1 MSEFITAQK
10 QIQFPAPELIAKAA
24 EEKVRAE
31 MKAEEQAKDL
41 QVLQEE
47 NNRLRNEIKV
57 LQEYKE
63 KAYRELCRVRD
74 EQKTFG
80 KIKVNTELW
89 KG

>member
-1 MSEFITAQK
+1 MVHTFRPLLFLAVSYTHLDVYKRQ
-10 QIQFPAPELIAKAA
+10 
-24 EEKVRAE
+24 AE

-63 KAYRELCRVRD
+63 KAYRELCQMCIRD
-74 EQKTFG
+74 SLHTSW
-80 KIKVNTELW
+80 KI
-89 KG
+89 